1 MFILTFIMNLFDF
14 CIVDQYYFCFSK
26 ERKRNYFFTI
36 ISLIACAFVLSI
48 VNAVGY
54 PIINLTCSI
63 MLIYLY
69 CTNFKLPKKYYL
81 FLPMFYLGLG
91 FITEPIGVLLLDSFS
106 EIFPHLSEPITYF
119 ISVMLCEVIRLF
131 TVIIIKNYW
140 NGNLIDLPLK
150 INVFLCLIPM
160 LGIISCCIA
169 VRAIWLYD
177 IPEERLLCTSII
189 FLVLFNNILI
199 FSVFKRMNTVY
210 ASIYEQEMI
219 IQEAKLKEAYY
230 SEVDKSSQYLRKIR
244 HDLKNRLIGIYGIE
258 DDDVLV
264 RTKIKEI
271 IGELEESRKN
281 LYTENCI
288 LNSVLNIKY
297 RAAEAENIMVESN
310 IFVPKYMNIDYGDMG
325 VLFGNLLD
333 NAIEANQEVDKKKR
347 WINVSVKYEDHI
359 LVINIKNSKKRGSC
373 RRKKGHLNH
382 GIGLNSVKQIV
393 EKFNGIVE
401 IQDVGEMYEV
411 SAILYGICDDKD
423 FGKSETNIENVGDEK
438 RFDKTGD
445 FLLYKKMVNY
455 FISPNRRFVIGGPH
469 GDSGLTGR
477 KIIVDTY
484 GGYARQGG
492 GAFSGKDCTKVDRSA
507 AYAAR
512 YVAKNIVAA
521 GLAKKMRNPV
531 VLCDWRRSAHIYYGR
546 Y

>member
-48 VNAVGY
+48 VNAIGY

-106 EIFPHLSEPITYF
+106 EIFPHLSESITYF

-169 VRAIWLYD
+169 VRVIWLYD

-297 RAAEAENIMVESN
+297 SAAEAENIMVESN

-423 FGKSETNIENVGDEK
+423 FGKSETNIEDGGGEK

-445 FLLYKKMVNY
+445 FL
-455 FISPNRRFVIGGPH
+455 
-469 GDSGLTGR
+469 
-477 KIIVDTY
+477 
-484 GGYARQGG
+484 
-492 GAFSGKDCTKVDRSA
+492 
-507 AYAAR
+507 
-512 YVAKNIVAA
+512 
-521 GLAKKMRNPV
+521 
-531 VLCDWRRSAHIYYGR
+531 
-546 Y
+546 